1 MAAPQVT
8 AGDRLGFTLFLALA
22 VHGVLLFGV
31 GFAPEEPRAAPN
43 SLDVTLATHR
53 ADDAPE
59 EADFIAQAN
68 QVGSGTE
75 EDKSELTTTEEA
87 PFSDPDNREVQLQEP
102 TARQPTPVTRQKIIV
117 TRARSERDQASEQQD
132 RNQDDPRRKA
142 DQDNADELSREIA
155 SLQARLDKQKQA
167 YAKRPRVRRLTSV
180 SAKAHYEAA
189 YIEAFRRKVEA
200 TGTRHFPRRALD
212 SNTFGGVRL
221 MVALRR
227 DGGIEEVK
235 VLQSSGHDFLDQA
248 AVQSVRLAAP
258 FEPFTQDMR
267 ERMDVLEI
275 IRTWKFD
282 ANRRVSSK

>member
-43 SLDVTLATHR
+43 SLDVTLAMHR

-87 PFSDPDNREVQLQEP
+87 PFSDPDSRQVQLQEP

-117 TRARSERDQASEQQD
+117 TRARSERDIASEQQD

-142 DQDNADELSREIA
+142 DRDNVDELSREIA
-155 SLQARLDKQKQA
+155 SLQARLDKQKQT

-227 DGGIEEVK
+227 DGGIEEVE

>member
-43 SLDVTLATHR
+43 SLDVTLAMHR

-87 PFSDPDNREVQLQEP
+87 PFSDPDSRQVQLQEP

-117 TRARSERDQASEQQD
+117 TRARSERDIASEQQD

-142 DQDNADELSREIA
+142 DQDNGDELSREIA

-227 DGGIEEVK
+227 DGGIEEVE

>member
-31 GFAPEEPRAAPN
+31 GFAPEEPRAVPN

-87 PFSDPDNREVQLQEP
+87 PFSDPDSREVQLQEP

-117 TRARSERDQASEQQD
+117 TRARSERDIASEQQD

-142 DQDNADELSREIA
+142 DRDNVDELSREIA

-227 DGGIEEVK
+227 DGGIEEVE

>member
-102 TARQPTPVTRQKIIV
+102 TARQPTPVTCQKIIV

>member
-31 GFAPEEPRAAPN
+31 GFAPEEPRAVPN

-87 PFSDPDNREVQLQEP
+87 PFSDPDSRQVQLQEP

-117 TRARSERDQASEQQD
+117 TRARSERDIASEQQD

-142 DQDNADELSREIA
+142 DQDNVDELSREIA

-227 DGGIEEVK
+227 DGGIEEVE

>member
-53 ADDAPE
+53 A
-59 EADFIAQAN
+59 
-68 QVGSGTE
+68 
-75 EDKSELTTTEEA
+75 EEA
-87 PFSDPDNREVQLQEP
+87 PFSDPDSRQVQLQEP

-117 TRARSERDQASEQQD
+117 TRARSERDMASEQQD
-132 RNQDDPRRKA
+132 QNQDDPRRKA
-142 DQDNADELSREIA
+142 DQDNMDELSREIA

-189 YIEAFRRKVEA
+189 YIEAFRRKVET

>member
-43 SLDVTLATHR
+43 SLDVTLAMHR

-117 TRARSERDQASEQQD
+117 TRARSERDIASEQQD

-142 DQDNADELSREIA
+142 DQDNVDELSREIA

-227 DGGIEEVK
+227 DGGIEEVE

>member
-43 SLDVTLATHR
+43 SLDVTLAMHR

-87 PFSDPDNREVQLQEP
+87 PFSDPDSRQVQLQEP

-132 RNQDDPRRKA
+132 RHQDDPRRKA

-258 FEPFTQDMR
+258 FEPVTQDMR

>member
-43 SLDVTLATHR
+43 SLDVTLAMHR

-87 PFSDPDNREVQLQEP
+87 PFSDPDSRQVQLQEP

-117 TRARSERDQASEQQD
+117 TRARSERDIASEQQD

-142 DQDNADELSREIA
+142 DQDNVDELSREIA

-200 TGTRHFPRRALD
+200 TGTHHFPRRALD

-227 DGGIEEVK
+227 DGGIEEVE

>member
-117 TRARSERDQASEQQD
+117 TRARSERDIASEQQD

-142 DQDNADELSREIA
+142 DRDNVDELSREIA

-167 YAKRPRVRRLTSV
+167 YAKRPRCAGLPRCPPRPTTRPPISRR
-180 SAKAHYEAA
+180 SAARWKPPAPAISRAGRWTATPSAA
-189 YIEAFRRKVEA
+189 C
-200 TGTRHFPRRALD
+200 G
-212 SNTFGGVRL
+212 
-221 MVALRR
+221 
-227 DGGIEEVK
+227 
-235 VLQSSGHDFLDQA
+235 
-248 AVQSVRLAAP
+248 
-258 FEPFTQDMR
+258 
-267 ERMDVLEI
+267 
-275 IRTWKFD
+275 
-282 ANRRVSSK
+282 

>member
-43 SLDVTLATHR
+43 SLDVTLAMHR

-87 PFSDPDNREVQLQEP
+87 PFSDPDSRQVQLQEP

-117 TRARSERDQASEQQD
+117 TRARSERDIASEQQD

>member
-43 SLDVTLATHR
+43 CLDVTLATHR

-87 PFSDPDNREVQLQEP
+87 PFSDPDSRQVQLQEP

-117 TRARSERDQASEQQD
+117 TRARSERDIASEQQD

-142 DQDNADELSREIA
+142 DQDNVDELSREIA

-227 DGGIEEVK
+227 DGGIEEVE

>member
-117 TRARSERDQASEQQD
+117 TRARSEREQASEQQD

>member
-43 SLDVTLATHR
+43 SLDVTLAMHR

-75 EDKSELTTTEEA
+75 EEKSELTTTEEA
-87 PFSDPDNREVQLQEP
+87 PFSDPDSRQVQLQEP

-117 TRARSERDQASEQQD
+117 TRARSERDIASEQQD

-142 DQDNADELSREIA
+142 DQDNMDELSREIA

-227 DGGIEEVK
+227 DGGIEEVE

>member
-87 PFSDPDNREVQLQEP
+87 PFSDPDSRQVQLQEP

-142 DQDNADELSREIA
+142 DQDNVDELSREIA

-227 DGGIEEVK
+227 DGGIEEVE

>member
-43 SLDVTLATHR
+43 SLDVTLAMHR

-87 PFSDPDNREVQLQEP
+87 PFSDPDSRQVQLQEP

-117 TRARSERDQASEQQD
+117 TRARSERDIASEQQD

-142 DQDNADELSREIA
+142 DQDNVDELSREIA

-227 DGGIEEVK
+227 DGGIEQVE

>member
-43 SLDVTLATHR
+43 SLDVTLAMHR

-87 PFSDPDNREVQLQEP
+87 PFSDPDSREVQLQEP

-117 TRARSERDQASEQQD
+117 TRARSERDIASEQQD

-142 DQDNADELSREIA
+142 DQDNMDELSREIA

>member
-43 SLDVTLATHR
+43 SLDVTLAMHR

-68 QVGSGTE
+68 QAGSGTE

-87 PFSDPDNREVQLQEP
+87 PFSDPDSRQVQLQEP

-117 TRARSERDQASEQQD
+117 TRARSERDIASEQQD
-132 RNQDDPRRKA
+132 QNQDDPRRKA
-142 DQDNADELSREIA
+142 DQDNMDELSREIA

-227 DGGIEEVK
+227 DGGIEEVE

>member
-87 PFSDPDNREVQLQEP
+87 PFSDPDSRQVQLQEP

-117 TRARSERDQASEQQD
+117 TRARSERDIASEQQD

-142 DQDNADELSREIA
+142 DQDNVDELSREIA

-227 DGGIEEVK
+227 DGGIEEVE

>member
-31 GFAPEEPRAAPN
+31 GFAPEAPRAAPN
-43 SLDVTLATHR
+43 SLDVTLAMHR

-87 PFSDPDNREVQLQEP
+87 PFSDPDSRQVQLQEP

-117 TRARSERDQASEQQD
+117 TRARSERDIASEQQD

-142 DQDNADELSREIA
+142 DRDNMDELSREIA

-227 DGGIEEVK
+227 DGGIEEVE

>member
-43 SLDVTLATHR
+43 SLDVTLAMHR

-87 PFSDPDNREVQLQEP
+87 PFSDPDSRQVQLQEP

-117 TRARSERDQASEQQD
+117 TRARSERDIASEQQD

-142 DQDNADELSREIA
+142 DQDNVDELSREIA

-189 YIEAFRRKVEA
+189 DIEAFRRKVEA

-227 DGGIEEVK
+227 DGGIEEVE

>member
-43 SLDVTLATHR
+43 SLDVTLAMHR

-87 PFSDPDNREVQLQEP
+87 PFSDPDSREVQLQEP

-117 TRARSERDQASEQQD
+117 TRARSERDIASEQQD

-142 DQDNADELSREIA
+142 DQDNVDELSREIA

-200 TGTRHFPRRALD
+200 TGPRHFPRRALD

>member
-43 SLDVTLATHR
+43 SLDVTLAMHR

-87 PFSDPDNREVQLQEP
+87 PFSDPDSRQVQLQEP

-117 TRARSERDQASEQQD
+117 TRARSERDIASEQQD

-142 DQDNADELSREIA
+142 DQDNVDELSREIA

-167 YAKRPRVRRLTSV
+167 YAKRPRVRRLPSV

-227 DGGIEEVK
+227 DGGIEEVE

>member
-43 SLDVTLATHR
+43 SLDVTLAMHR

-87 PFSDPDNREVQLQEP
+87 PFSDADSREVQLQEP

-117 TRARSERDQASEQQD
+117 TRARSERDIASEQQD

-142 DQDNADELSREIA
+142 DQDNVDELSREIA

>member
-31 GFAPEEPRAAPN
+31 GFAPEQPRATPN
-43 SLDVTLATHR
+43 SLDVTLAMHR

-87 PFSDPDNREVQLQEP
+87 PLSDPDSRPVQLQEP

-142 DQDNADELSREIA
+142 DQDSVDQLSREIA

-227 DGGIEEVK
+227 DGGIEEVE

>member
-43 SLDVTLATHR
+43 SLDVTLAMHR

-87 PFSDPDNREVQLQEP
+87 PFSDPDSRQVQLQEP

-117 TRARSERDQASEQQD
+117 TRARSERDIASEEQD

-142 DQDNADELSREIA
+142 DQDNVDELSREIA

-227 DGGIEEVK
+227 DGGIEEVE

>member
-31 GFAPEEPRAAPN
+31 GFSPEKPRAAPN
-43 SLDVTLATHR
+43 SLDVTLAMHR

-68 QVGSGTE
+68 QAGSGTE

-87 PFSDPDNREVQLQEP
+87 PFSDPDSRQVQLQEP
-102 TARQPTPVTRQKIIV
+102 TAREPTPVTRQKIIV
-117 TRARSERDQASEQQD
+117 TRARSERDIASEQQD
-132 RNQDDPRRKA
+132 QNQDDPRRKA
-142 DQDNADELSREIA
+142 DQDNMDELSREIA

-227 DGGIEEVK
+227 DGAIEEVK

>member
-43 SLDVTLATHR
+43 SLDVTLAMHR

-87 PFSDPDNREVQLQEP
+87 PFSDPDSRQVQLQEP

-142 DQDNADELSREIA
+142 DRDNMDELSREIA

-227 DGGIEEVK
+227 DGGIEEVE

>member
-31 GFAPEEPRAAPN
+31 GFAPEQPRAAPN
-43 SLDVTLATHR
+43 SLDVTLAMHR

-87 PFSDPDNREVQLQEP
+87 PFSDPDSREVQLQEP

-117 TRARSERDQASEQQD
+117 TRARSERDIASEQQD

-142 DQDNADELSREIA
+142 DQDNVDELSREIA

-227 DGGIEEVK
+227 DGGIEEVE

>member
-43 SLDVTLATHR
+43 SLDVTLAMHR

-87 PFSDPDNREVQLQEP
+87 PFSDPDSRQVQLQEP

-117 TRARSERDQASEQQD
+117 TRARSERDIASEQQD
-132 RNQDDPRRKA
+132 RNQDDTRRKA
-142 DQDNADELSREIA
+142 DQDNVDELSREIA

-227 DGGIEEVK
+227 DGGIEEVE

>member
-43 SLDVTLATHR
+43 SLDVTLAMHR

-87 PFSDPDNREVQLQEP
+87 PFSDPDSREVQLQEP

-117 TRARSERDQASEQQD
+117 TRARSERDIASEQQD

-142 DQDNADELSREIA
+142 DQDNVDELSREIA

-235 VLQSSGHDFLDQA
+235 VLQSSGHDFFDQA

>member
-43 SLDVTLATHR
+43 SLDVTLAMHR

-68 QVGSGTE
+68 QIGSGTE

-87 PFSDPDNREVQLQEP
+87 PFSDPDSRQVQLQEP

-117 TRARSERDQASEQQD
+117 TRARSERDIASEQQD

-142 DQDNADELSREIA
+142 DQDNVDELSREIA

-227 DGGIEEVK
+227 DGGIEEVE

>member
-43 SLDVTLATHR
+43 SLDVTLAMHR

-87 PFSDPDNREVQLQEP
+87 PFSDPDSRQVQLQEP

-117 TRARSERDQASEQQD
+117 TRARSERDIASEQQD

-142 DQDNADELSREIA
+142 DQDNVDELSREIA
-155 SLQARLDKQKQA
+155 SLQARRDKQKQA

-227 DGGIEEVK
+227 DGGIEEVE

>member
-31 GFAPEEPRAAPN
+31 GFAPEEPRAVPH

-87 PFSDPDNREVQLQEP
+87 PFSDPDSRQVQLQEP

-117 TRARSERDQASEQQD
+117 TRARSERDIASEQQD

-142 DQDNADELSREIA
+142 DQDNVDELSREIA

-227 DGGIEEVK
+227 DGGIEEVEG
-235 VLQSSGHDFLDQA
+235 LQSSGHDFLDQA
-248 AVQSVRLAAP
+248 HALHRRLAAP

>member
-43 SLDVTLATHR
+43 SLDVTLAMHR

-87 PFSDPDNREVQLQEP
+87 PFSDPDSRQVQLQEP

-117 TRARSERDQASEQQD
+117 TRARSERDIASEQQD

-142 DQDNADELSREIA
+142 DQDNVDELSREIA

-212 SNTFGGVRL
+212 SNTFSGVRL

-227 DGGIEEVK
+227 DGGIEEVE

>member
-43 SLDVTLATHR
+43 SLDVTLAMHR

-87 PFSDPDNREVQLQEP
+87 PFSDPDSRQVQLQEP

-117 TRARSERDQASEQQD
+117 TRARSERDIASEQQD

-142 DQDNADELSREIA
+142 DQDNVDELSREIA
-155 SLQARLDKQKQA
+155 SLQALLDKQKQA

-227 DGGIEEVK
+227 DGGIEEVE